1 MRVLLLGAPGSGKGT
16 QGPRIAEHYGVPYV
30 SAGELLRGHVRDG
43 TELGRA
49 AQPYMDRGDLVPD
62 DLVLAMILSLL
73 TGPESSNGYVLDGFP
88 RTLPQAIAADEAT
101 KEAGG
106 AADAVVSL
114 DVPQDELTRR
124 LQHRATESG
133 RADDQTE
140 ATVRHR
146 MREYETKT
154 APLRDYYQRR
164 GILIPIDAT
173 ASPDDVSHRIFDAL
187 DALEARSKEPGH
199 EPG

>member
-16 QGPRIAEHYGVPYV
+16 QGPRIAEHCGVPYV
-30 SAGELLRGHVRDG
+30 STGELLRGHVRDG
-43 TELGRA
+43 TKLGRA

-73 TGPESSNGYVLDGFP
+73 TDPESSNGYVLDGFP

-124 LQHRATESG
+124 LQQRATESG

-146 MREYETKT
+146 MHEYETKT

-164 GILIPIDAT
+164 GILVPIDAT
-173 ASPDDVSHRIFDAL
+173 TSPDDVSHRIFAAL
-187 DALEARSKEPGH
+187 DARSKKPGQ
-199 EPG
+199 ESG